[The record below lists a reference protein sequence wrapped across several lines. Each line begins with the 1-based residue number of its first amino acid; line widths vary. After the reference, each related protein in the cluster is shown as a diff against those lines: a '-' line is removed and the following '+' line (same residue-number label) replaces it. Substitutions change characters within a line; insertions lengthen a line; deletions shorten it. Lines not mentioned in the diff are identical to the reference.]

1 MGPYPAVISKE
12 VDRYLP
18 FLATTEVLAIA
29 VKSGIGREEA
39 HSIIKKHAIAE
50 ALNMR
55 EQGSVGNC
63 LMNNLASDPAFK
75 EAGIT
80 EELLN
85 SLLLDKKHFIGNA
98 NMQIDAVIEKCGEL
112 IERNRN
118 AASYEPRDIL

>member
-1 MGPYPAVISKE
+1 
-12 VDRYLP
+12 
-18 FLATTEVLAIA
+18 LATTEVLAIA

-50 ALNMR
+50 ALSMR

-63 LMNNLASDPAFK
+63 LMNNLASEPVFK

-98 NMQIDAVIEKCGEL
+98 DMQIDAVIDKCGDL
-112 IERNRN
+112 LERNRT
-118 AASYEPRDIL
+118 AAAYEPRDIL